1 MNMAHPGRSPRQILG
16 FYYEMTRPRVLALV
30 LFTGL
35 PVFAMN
41 QTGWPSLATTAWVL
55 LGTALAGAACS
66 VLNAY
71 VERDTDARMARTQ
84 ERPLPVAAVAPW
96 HALFYG
102 VALSIGST
110 VVLWATGG
118 AVAALV
124 GVVSILF
131 YVFVYTMWLKPRTP
145 QNIVIGGAAG
155 ATTPLIADAAL
166 NGSIGVGSL
175 MLFLIIFMWT
185 PPHFWAIALYRK
197 KDYAAAGIPMMPN
210 VVGDQP
216 TRWRMLAYSVLLVP
230 TTLAPVAVGYLSPF
244 YGAVAVALGLWFCW
258 RNVGILRAQTYRED
272 RRFFM
277 ASNIYLMGLFA
288 VMIID
293 VAAPWTLR

>member
-1 MNMAHPGRSPRQILG
+1 MVHPARSPRQILS
-16 FYYEMTRPRVLALV
+16 FYYQMTRPRVLALV

-41 QTGWPSLATTAWVL
+41 QTGWPSLATTLWVL

-71 VERDTDARMARTQ
+71 VERETDARMARTQ
-84 ERPLPVAAVAPW
+84 DRPLPVAAVAPE

-102 VALSIGST
+102 IALSAAST
-110 VVLWATGG
+110 GVLWLTGG
-118 AVAALV
+118 PIAALV
-124 GVVSILF
+124 GVLSILF

-166 NGSIGVGSL
+166 NGSIGMGSL
-175 MLFLIIFMWT
+175 ALFLIIFMWT

-197 KDYAAAGIPMMPN
+197 KDYAMAGIPMMPN

-216 TRWRMLAYSVLLVP
+216 TRWRMLAYSILLIPCTLVP
-230 TTLAPVAVGYLSPF
+230 
-244 YGAVAVALGLWFCW
+244 VALGSMSWLYGAAALALGAWFVW
-258 RNVGILRAQTYRED
+258 RNVGILRAQNYKAD
-272 RRFFM
+272 RQFFM
-277 ASNIYLMGLFA
+277 ASNIYLMALFA
-288 VMIID
+288 AMIID
-293 VAAPWTLR
+293 IAVPVSLG

>member
-1 MNMAHPGRSPRQILG
+1 MVHPARSPRQILS
-16 FYYEMTRPRVLALV
+16 FYDQMTRPRVLALV

-41 QTGWPSLATTAWVL
+41 QTGWPSLATTLWVL

-71 VERDTDARMARTQ
+71 VERETDARMARTQ
-84 ERPLPVAAVAPW
+84 DRPLPVAAVAPE

-102 VALSIGST
+102 IALSAAST
-110 VVLWATGG
+110 GVLWLTGG
-118 AVAALV
+118 PIAALV
-124 GVVSILF
+124 GVLSILF

-166 NGSIGVGSL
+166 NGSIGMGSL
-175 MLFLIIFMWT
+175 ALFLIIFMWT

-197 KDYAAAGIPMMPN
+197 KDYAMAGIPMMPN

-216 TRWRMLAYSVLLVP
+216 TRWRMLAYSILLIPCTLVP
-230 TTLAPVAVGYLSPF
+230 
-244 YGAVAVALGLWFCW
+244 VALGSMSWLYGAAALALGAWFVW
-258 RNVGILRAQTYRED
+258 RNVGILRAQNYKAD
-272 RRFFM
+272 RQFFM
-277 ASNIYLMGLFA
+277 ASNIYLMALFA
-288 VMIID
+288 AMIID
-293 VAAPWTLR
+293 IAVPVSLG